1 MGANRVLGGT
11 FSPVFVPPDELFF
24 ETNHQSDAFLVGTLV
39 SGGQPVTATLD
50 PNAVNGDRVIIKDFT
65 GNAATNN
72 ITVQAVGSQA
82 IEGHPSG
89 IVLNQAYASVTLYFV
104 HGAASA
110 NIHAGVWVVDT
121 LLNSAS
127 VPQ

>member
-1 MGANRVLGGT
+1 MGQNRVLGGT
-11 FSPVFVPPDELFF
+11 FSPTTVPADDLAF
-24 ETNHQSDAFLVGTLV
+24 ETSYASDAFLVFPLS

-50 PNAVNGDRVIIKDFT
+50 LSAVNGDRVIIKDIS

-72 ITVQAVGSQA
+72 ITVQAIGEQSIV
-82 IEGHPSG
+82 GHPSG
-89 IVLNQAYASVTLYFV
+89 IVLNQAYASVSLYFI
-104 HGAASA
+104 HASDSQ
-110 NIHAGVWVVDT
+110 NIHAGRWIVDS